1 MQMQELA
8 QTEAVAT
15 EKEVEA
21 QAMQMKELEAQNEA
35 TEKAEA
41 EANSEGSSSGTE
53 EGAPRAKPN
62 RSE

>member
-1 MQMQELA
+1 M
-8 QTEAVAT
+8 AT

-21 QAMQMKELEAQNEA
+21 QAMQMKELEAQTEA
-35 TEKAEA
+35 TEKAET

-53 EGAPRAKPN
+53 EGAPRAKRN